1 MRKGKKELN
10 KMKFIEKNHLFDVD
24 EVCLNQGKYL
34 VNKCGL
40 LYTYSS
46 DLKEEGWVSDY
57 MANAVLLVDG
67 KSDYLVEHTQM
78 RKIKVRDRKTLEPIS
93 TMEEYEGGLPYRVC
107 FSLDGQSLF
116 VILGKSGASSVPAIL
131 ANLVERS
138 YQFRLLRFTLPG
150 LEFAEEI
157 DLSDLNPV
165 DIRKLESENCYLIQD
180 QSGQM
185 YFMDESGAVDGPD
198 LPPHFDKD
206 SPLFYNSARKEFYRR
221 SPEGFV
227 VYSREMKEL
236 DSLFLFG
243 DDVLKMSSLYS
254 FNLKKVGKSDPFEEP
269 SLEEKRFNIDRFGV
283 YDHDHVVF
291 NVNDIKANT
300 SKLVMYSFEK
310 KQQEIIAD
318 VVGFIQDFYIMG
330 NTIAFLERRTL
341 HFLEVENG

>member
-1 MRKGKKELN
+1 
-10 KMKFIEKNHLFDVD
+10 MKFIEKEHLFDVD

-34 VNKCGL
+34 LNKCGL
-40 LYTYSS
+40 LYTYSA
-46 DLKEEGWVSDY
+46 DLKEEKWVSDY
-57 MANAVLLVDG
+57 MANAVLLVDD

-93 TMEEYEGGLPYRVC
+93 TMEDYDGGLPFRVC
-107 FSLDGQSLF
+107 FSLDGQSLY
-116 VILGKSGASSVPAIL
+116 VILGKEGSAAIPAIL
-131 ANLVERS
+131 AALVEKN

-165 DIRKLESENCYLIQD
+165 DIRKLGSENCYLMQE
-180 QSGQM
+180 QSGQP
-185 YFMDESGAVDGPD
+185 YFMDSDYVIDGPD
-198 LPPHFDKD
+198 LPARFDKD
-206 SPLFYNSARKEFYRR
+206 SPLYYNSMRKEFYRR

-227 VYSREMKEL
+227 VYSKEMKEL
-236 DSLFLFG
+236 DSLFLFR
-243 DDVLKMSSLYS
+243 DDVLRMSSLYS
-254 FNLKKVGKSDPFEEP
+254 FNLKKMGKTDPFDEP
-269 SLEEKRFNIDRFGV
+269 SVEEKRFNIDRFGV

-291 NVNDIKANT
+291 SVNDQKANT

>member
-1 MRKGKKELN
+1 
-10 KMKFIEKNHLFDVD
+10 
-24 EVCLNQGKYL
+24 
-34 VNKCGL
+34 
-40 LYTYSS
+40 
-46 DLKEEGWVSDY
+46 
-57 MANAVLLVDG
+57 
-67 KSDYLVEHTQM
+67 
-78 RKIKVRDRKTLEPIS
+78 
-93 TMEEYEGGLPYRVC
+93 
-107 FSLDGQSLF
+107 
-116 VILGKSGASSVPAIL
+116 
-131 ANLVERS
+131 
-138 YQFRLLRFTLPG
+138 
-150 LEFAEEI
+150 
-157 DLSDLNPV
+157 
-165 DIRKLESENCYLIQD
+165 
-180 QSGQM
+180 
-185 YFMDESGAVDGPD
+185 
-198 LPPHFDKD
+198 
-206 SPLFYNSARKEFYRR
+206 
-221 SPEGFV
+221 
-227 VYSREMKEL
+227 MKEL